1 MSFLVI
7 GESLSPKYYT
17 AFVLI
22 PIRQNFPHRAL
33 PDIAGTL
40 RQELEASG
48 LAAKL
53 PSGSRIAI
61 GVGSRGIAN
70 LALIVREVVDYFTAA
85 GLEPF
90 IFPAMGSHGAGT
102 PAGQAGV
109 LRHYGINEAT
119 MGCPVRS
126 TFDTVALGRTPDGVE
141 AWVGRE
147 AWDSEGIFV
156 VGRVKWH
163 TSFAGALE
171 SGLCKMLA
179 IGVGK
184 RQGATSVH
192 AHGWNLGMSAAIRSV
207 AAHILAT
214 GKVLGGLAI
223 LEDAFH
229 ETSELA
235 VLPAAELISREEEL
249 LGKVKT
255 WMVKIPV
262 AALDVLIV
270 DEMGKNI
277 SGTGMDLK
285 IVNRGTQG
293 ECNLWPDTTRIKRI
307 FVRDITELSNG
318 NPVGMGVADVIHDRM
333 VPKIDEYAGFV
344 NASTSGSLA
353 LVKRPLHCKTDRECF
368 ELVAGSVGKFNPKD
382 LTIAWIRNT
391 LEMERLAVSEN
402 LWPEISRNPEI
413 QIAGPSFEM
422 VFDWEG
428 NLAGLP
434 V

>member
-1 MSFLVI
+1 M
-7 GESLSPKYYT
+7 
-17 AFVLI
+17 LI
-22 PIRQNFPHRAL
+22 PIRQKFPHRAI
-33 PDIAGTL
+33 PDIPATL
-40 RQELEASG
+40 RQELGSSG
-48 LAAKL
+48 LASTL
-53 PSGSRIAI
+53 PPGSRIAV

-70 LALIVREVVDYFTAA
+70 LAVIVRGVVDYFTEA
-85 GLEPF
+85 GHHPF

-102 PAGQAGV
+102 AAGQAGV
-109 LRHYGINEAT
+109 LRHYGINEPT

-126 TFDTVALGRTPDGVE
+126 TFETVPLGRTPEGIE
-141 AWVGRE
+141 TFVGRE
-147 AWDSEGIFV
+147 AWDSEALFV

-163 TSFAGALE
+163 TSFAGPIE

-179 IGVGK
+179 IGAGK

-192 AHGWNLGMSAAIRSV
+192 AHGWNLGMSAAIRST
-207 AAHILAT
+207 AAHLLAT
-214 GKVLGGLAI
+214 GKVLGGLTI

-229 ETSELA
+229 ETADLA
-235 VLPAAELISREEEL
+235 ALPAAQLIAREEEL
-249 LGKVKT
+249 LSKVKS

-285 IVNRGTQG
+285 IVNRGTG
-293 ECNLWPDTTRIKRI
+293 AECNLWPDTTRIKRI
-307 FVRDITELSNG
+307 FVRDITDLSNG

-353 LVKRPLHCKTDRECF
+353 LVRRPLHLKTDRACF
-368 ELVAGSVGKFNPKD
+368 DLVAGSVGKHNPKD
-382 LTIAWIRNT
+382 VTIAWIRNT
-391 LEMERLAVSEN
+391 LDMERLAVSEN
-402 LWPEISRNPEI
+402 LWPEISRNPAIE
-413 QIAGPSFEM
+413 IAGPSFEM
-422 VFDWEG
+422 DFDHED

-434 V
+434 L